1 MLFGIIA
8 ISPEGPNSQTENS
21 ETGNFWRVYKNKIK
35 IIVCIAARS
44 WINTVNKTTLGP
56 MSNVSN
62 SVKLHIVSLV
72 SCIPLCRLCYTPL
85 VFI

>member
-21 ETGNFWRVYKNKIK
+21 ETGNFLEGLYIIKK
-35 IIVCIAARS
+35 IIGCIAARS

-72 SCIPLCRLCYTPL
+72 SCIL
-85 VFI
+85 